1 LSMFA
6 PFKCGFFAMI
16 TCGTANADNPGGLSA
31 LGPTSQVTAT
41 LMLPVSYLSHK
52 VADTLVLSLL
62 FCLDIT
68 IIDGSARRGNRSKF
82 EGNRVSAKTSNRA
95 RRAD

>member
-1 LSMFA
+1 
-6 PFKCGFFAMI
+6 MI

-31 LGPTSQVTAT
+31 LGPTNQVTAT